1 MAGEVTVANG
11 RMRPAG
17 ARRGALRWLPAL
29 TLILLIGPVAA
40 GLVGTALPAFGYM
53 PALGGESFDLAPW
66 RRLLTTPGI
75 GEMVRLSV
83 VAGIATT
90 AISLAIVILFF
101 AAWHGTPA
109 FARLQRLLSPLLSVP
124 HVTVAFG
131 LAFLLAPS
139 GWLVRLVSPWATG
152 FERPPDV
159 IVVQDPD
166 GLALIAGLVVKE
178 IPYLFLMTLAA
189 LGQADAVRIRTLART
204 LGYGPVT
211 AWLKAVFPR
220 VYPQIRLPIYA
231 VLAYGVSVVDVA
243 LILAPTTPPPLAVQL
258 VRWFNDP
265 DLALRFV
272 ASAGALLQ
280 LGLVVAAIA
289 GWWLAERLVI
299 RIGRWWIR
307 GGWRAPRDTALR
319 LGAAGVMAAAF
330 AGAFV
335 GLAGMALWSVTGTW
349 RFPDALPTRLSLDS
363 WMRNADAL
371 ILAGWHTVAVGV
383 VAALIAAL
391 LAVGCLE
398 NEARHGRRAAGRALW
413 LLYLPLLVPQIAFL
427 FGTQVLL
434 ILLDIDGT
442 WLALVWAHLV
452 YVLPYVFLSLADP
465 WRSWDDRYART
476 ATCLGASPWRV
487 FAAVKLPMLLR
498 PLLVALAV
506 GFAISV
512 GQYLPTLFAGAGRF
526 ATLTTDAVSLAASG
540 NRRVIGVYAL
550 LQMVLPFIAFALAA
564 GIPAWLFRH
573 RRGLRVTA

>member
-1 MAGEVTVANG
+1 VASNTSLVATAAA
-11 RMRPAG
+11 P
-17 ARRGALRWLPAL
+17 RRGGVLRLLPAL
-29 TLILLIGPVAA
+29 TLALLIGPVAA
-40 GLVGTALPAFGYM
+40 GLIGTALPAFGYM
-53 PALGGESFDLAPW
+53 PALGGDAFGLAPW
-66 RRLLTTPGI
+66 RTLLATPGL
-75 GEMVRLSV
+75 GEMVRLSAV
-83 VAGIATT
+83 SGIATT
-90 AISLAIVILFF
+90 ALSLAIVILFV
-101 AAWHGTPA
+101 AAWHGTPV
-109 FARLQRLLSPLLSVP
+109 FARLQRLLSPLLAVP

-159 IVVQDPD
+159 LIVQDPA

-189 LGQADAVRIRTLART
+189 LGQADATRVRTLART

-220 VYPQIRLPIYA
+220 VYPQIRLPVYA

-243 LILAPTTPPPLAVQL
+243 LVLGPTTPPTLAIQL

-280 LGLVVAAIA
+280 LGLAAAAIA
-289 GWWLAERLVI
+289 GWWCAERLAIAV
-299 RIGRWWIR
+299 GRWWIR
-307 GGWRAPRDTALR
+307 GGWRGRRDGALR
-319 LGAAGVMAAAF
+319 HGAAVLLSGAFAAAF
-330 AGAFV
+330 L
-335 GLAGMALWSVTGTW
+335 GLGGMAVWSVTGTW

-363 WMRNADAL
+363 WLRNADSL
-371 ILAGWHTVAVGV
+371 LLAGWHTIAVGV
-383 VAALIAAL
+383 VAALVAAS

-398 NEARHGRRAAGRALW
+398 NEAQRGSRRTGRALW

-427 FGTQVLL
+427 FGAQVLL
-434 ILLDIDGT
+434 VVLGVDGT
-442 WLALVWAHLV
+442 WLAIVWAHLV

-465 WRSWDDRYART
+465 WRSWDGRYGRSA
-476 ATCLGASPWRV
+476 ACLGAGPWRV
-487 FAAVKLPMLLR
+487 FHAVKLPMLAR

-526 ATLTTDAVSLAASG
+526 ATLTTEAVSLAASG

-550 LQMVLPFIAFALAA
+550 LQMALPFLAFLLAA
-564 GIPAWLFRH
+564 LVPAWLFRN
-573 RRGLRVTA
+573 RRGLKITV